1 MSIKV
6 NQATSISD
14 EELKD
19 LFVYHPWTEEQI
31 EKGNKVREAL
41 ASAAKAII
49 ENVPP
54 SPDRTVALRKIREAR
69 MDANSAITHNG
80 KY

>member
-1 MSIKV
+1 MALNV